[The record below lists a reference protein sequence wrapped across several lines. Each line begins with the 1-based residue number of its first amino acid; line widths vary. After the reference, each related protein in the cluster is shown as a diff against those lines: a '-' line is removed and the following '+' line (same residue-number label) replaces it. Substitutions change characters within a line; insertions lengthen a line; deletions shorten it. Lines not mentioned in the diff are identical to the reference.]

1 MLRNYLKIAI
11 RNLLQQKAFSVINSI
26 GLTLGLT
33 CCFLILLFVSHELSY
48 DKFHEKADRIY
59 RVTYNPKFA
68 GVPTALV
75 TLPTPAG
82 PLIASSFPEVEQT
95 ARLFRRSA
103 SIEAKD
109 GVAGRPDKYEEE
121 RFFFGD
127 PAIFTIFTFSF
138 LQGNPATAL
147 RDKFSVVITDK
158 VAEKYFGSGNVLGKM
173 LSLDG
178 QYPMT
183 VTGVIKALPDNSH
196 VHIDLLA
203 NYETMFATISEDAR
217 QNLPQN
223 WVISH
228 SLTYVLLKPGQ
239 SAATVN
245 ARFPEFLLTHANE
258 RFAKDIVYALQPL
271 TDIHLRSNLAN
282 EVEPTGR
289 MDYVYI
295 FIGVALITLLIA
307 CINFINL
314 ATARSLKR
322 AREVGM
328 RKVLGAA
335 QTQLIGQFLGESLLL
350 CLIAFGLSLVLISLL
365 LPVLNHLT
373 GKELTMAYLF
383 GNRQLLLGFLGI
395 ALLTGVLA
403 GSYPAFFVARF
414 LPIQTLKGNFT
425 SGKAKGGMLRQTLMV
440 VQFTASVALIIG
452 TIITYRQLRYVQE
465 QPLGFNK
472 DYVITIPFKSNN
484 LNNIFD
490 NPTDSLFTKLRSLKD
505 VLRSNP
511 QVEEVAL
518 SSGPLG
524 LGGTRRG
531 IVPEGFTRND
541 NLFATSLA
549 TDYDF
554 IKAYGLQL
562 VAGRA
567 FSRAY
572 GTDQA
577 EAFIINE
584 SAVKQFKWGSPAQA
598 IGKQLELEGKNGKVV
613 GVVKDFHMESLQ
625 QPIEGLV
632 MDINAS
638 MLSILSVKIRNQNI
652 PQTLAFIEK
661 QWDGF
666 FPQKVFEYEFLD
678 KDLARLYER
687 DQRLGNIVAYFAVL
701 AMFISCL
708 GLYGLVV
715 LVTQQRVREVGI
727 RKVLGASVTSIVALF
742 SLDFLKLILIAILIA
757 SPIAWYAMNGWLNGF
772 AYRVAID
779 WWILVAAG
787 LLVALIALLTVSIQS
802 VRAALANPVK
812 SLRTE

>member
-11 RNLLQQKAFSVINSI
+11 RNLQQQKAFSFINVI

-48 DKFHEKADRIY
+48 DSFHEKAERIY

-75 TLPTPAG
+75 TLPPPAG

-103 SIEAKD
+103 SIEAKE

-127 PAIFTIFTFSF
+127 PSIFNIFTVAF
-138 LQGNPATAL
+138 LQGNPTTAL
-147 RDKFSVVITDK
+147 RDRFSIVITDK
-158 VAEKYFGSGNVLGKM
+158 VAEKYFGSGNVLGRT
-173 LSLDG
+173 LTLDG
-178 QYPMT
+178 RHPMT
-183 VTGVIKALPDNSH
+183 VTGVIKAFPDNSH
-196 VHIDLLA
+196 VYIDLLA

-217 QNLPQN
+217 KNLPQN

-239 SAATVN
+239 SAASVN
-245 ARFPEFLLTHANE
+245 AKFPQFLLTHANK
-258 RFAKDIVYALQPL
+258 RFAKDIVYQLQPL

-295 FIGVALITLLIA
+295 FIGVAIITLLIA

-335 QTQLIGQFLGESLLL
+335 QSQLIGQFLGESLLL
-350 CLIAFGLSLVLISLL
+350 CLIAFGLALVLINLL

-373 GKELTMAYLF
+373 GKALTMTY
-383 GNRQLLLGFLGI
+383 LLGNWPLMLAFIGI
-395 ALLTGVLA
+395 ALLTGLLA
-403 GSYPAFFVARF
+403 GSYPAFFVAKF
-414 LPIQTLKGNFT
+414 LPIKTLKGNFT
-425 SGKAKGGMLRQTLMV
+425 SGRAKGGMLRQALMV

-452 TIITYRQLRYVQE
+452 TIVTYRQLRFVQE
-465 QPLGFNK
+465 QPLGFDK

-490 NPTDSLFTKLRSLKD
+490 NPTDSLFTKLKSLKE
-505 VLRSNP
+505 VLRTNS
-511 QVEEVAL
+511 QIEEVAL

-531 IVPEGFTRND
+531 VVPEGFIRND

-549 TDYDF
+549 IDYDF
-554 IKAYGLQL
+554 IKVYGLDL
-562 VAGRA
+562 VAGRT
-567 FSRAY
+567 FSREY

-598 IGKQLELEGKNGKVV
+598 IGKQLELEGKLGKVV

-625 QPIEGLV
+625 QPIESIVL
-632 MDINAS
+632 DIDPSVLS
-638 MLSILSVKIRNQNI
+638 MLSVKVKNQHI
-652 PQTLAFIEK
+652 PQTLSFIAK
-661 QWDGF
+661 QWEGF
-666 FPQKVFEYEFLD
+666 FPQKVFEYDFLD
-678 KDLARLYER
+678 RDLARLYER
-687 DQRLGNIVAYFAVL
+687 DQRLGNIVAYFAGL
-701 AMFISCL
+701 ALFISCL

-742 SLDFLKLILIAILIA
+742 SRDFLKLVLVAILIA
-757 SPIAWYAMNGWLNGF
+757 SPIAWYAMNGWLKDF
-772 AYRVAID
+772 AYRVDIE
-779 WWILVAAG
+779 WWIFVAAG
-787 LLVALIALLTVSIQS
+787 LLVVLIALLTVCFQSIK
-802 VRAALANPVK
+802 AALMNPVN
-812 SLRTE
+812 SLRSE

>member
-11 RNLLQQKAFSVINSI
+11 RNLRQQKAFSFINII

-48 DKFHEKADRIY
+48 DRFHEKADRIY

-103 SIEAKD
+103 SIEAKE

-127 PAIFTIFTFSF
+127 PAIFKIFTVTF
-138 LQGNPATAL
+138 LQGNSATAL

-158 VAEKYFGSGNVLGKM
+158 VAEKYFGSGNVLGKT
-173 LSLDG
+173 LTLDG

-196 VHIDLLA
+196 VYIDLLA
-203 NYETMFATISEDAR
+203 NYETMFATISEGAR
-217 QNLPQN
+217 ENLPRN

-245 ARFPEFLLTHANE
+245 AKFPQFLLTHANE
-258 RFAKDIVYALQPL
+258 RFAKDIVYELQPL

-295 FIGVALITLLIA
+295 FIGVAIITLLIA
-307 CINFINL
+307 CINFVNL

-328 RKVLGAA
+328 RKVMGAG
-335 QTQLIGQFLGESLLL
+335 QFQLIGQFLGESLLL
-350 CLIAFGLSLVLISLL
+350 CFIAFGLSLVLINLM

-373 GKELTMAYLF
+373 GKELTMGYLL
-383 GNRQLLLGFLGI
+383 GNGQLLAGFVGI
-395 ALLTGVLA
+395 ALLTGLLA

-414 LPIQTLKGNFT
+414 LPIQTLKGSFT

-452 TIITYRQLRYVQE
+452 TITTYRQLRYVQE

-472 DYVITIPFKSNN
+472 EYVITIPFKSNN

-490 NPTDSLFTKLRSLKD
+490 DPTDSLFTKLKSLKD
-505 VLRSNP
+505 VLRSHP
-511 QVEEVAL
+511 QVEQVAL

-531 IVPEGFTRND
+531 VVPEGFARND

-554 IKAYGLQL
+554 IKTYGLKL
-562 VAGRA
+562 VAGRE

-577 EAFIINE
+577 EAFIVNE
-584 SAVKQFKWGSPAQA
+584 SAVKQFKWGSPARA
-598 IGKQLELEGKNGKVV
+598 IGRQIELEGKTGKVV
-613 GVVKDFHMESLQ
+613 GVVNDFHMESLQ

-632 MDINAS
+632 LDINPSVLS
-638 MLSILSVKIRNQNI
+638 MLSVKIRNQNI
-652 PQTLAFIEK
+652 PQTLAFVEK
-661 QWDGF
+661 QWGDF
-666 FPQKVFEYEFLD
+666 FPQKVFEYDFLD
-678 KDLARLYER
+678 KDIARLYER

-742 SLDFLKLILIAILIA
+742 SLDFLKLVLVAILIA
-757 SPIAWYAMNGWLNGF
+757 SPIAWYAMNGWLKDF
-772 AYRVAID
+772 AYRVDID
-779 WWILVAAG
+779 WWIFVAAG

-802 VRAALANPVK
+802 IRAALMNPVK